1 MRDDDPWN
9 LVLYNDSEDGPSVTQ
24 FADNPGQGGAGFPS
38 PPANSGSVPDLSSL
52 LQTGLGSGVIAGL
65 MPQLQSGSATA
76 NFSPPSGS
84 GSPINLAA
92 WNDTGLGSGTLPIL
106 LPQRQDTSAALL
118 SPAALSPSQP
128 LQDPTPFE
136 LPEMT
141 MDQVALASG
150 MSPEQVADIG
160 NQAKMGAVMQVGM
173 KNFLGPVAELALPEL
188 GVPEIAAQIVG
199 HAIDLTNHISE
210 PSDEQYIQDAPDKA
224 VFKYLNDS
232 EIQSIPSNAKAWLP

>member
-150 MSPEQVADIG
+150 MSPEQVADIHRTAQR
-160 NQAKMGAVMQVGM
+160 QAAENIVTDALVGGAVDAG
-173 KNFLGPVAELALPEL
+173 LAAA
-188 GVPEIAAQIVG
+188 GVPHLAVRLVGAGMDLHDARDIAQR
-199 HAIDLTNHISE
+199 L
-210 PSDEQYIQDAPDKA
+210 QDAPGQA
-224 VFKYLNDS
+224 IFKTLNDS